1 MSIKIILFGKLADI
15 AGVSVSVD
23 NVADTDSLV
32 DSLNKRYPE
41 LATTRYVI
49 AVDKQ
54 MITENTVLNKKSM
67 VALLPPFSGG

>member
-15 AGVSVSVD
+15 VGNSVSLD
-23 NVADTDSLV
+23 NVEDTDSLV

-41 LATTRYVI
+41 LASTKYVI
-49 AVDKQ
+49 AVDKR